1 MPPPSFARWLQFP
14 SSESMASLRPGR
26 RSAVLVAATLVVI
39 AIAGGT
45 VWTLKDKPQ
54 VRSAEKLCT
63 QLEAVTAL
71 SSSLVTLDPTTLGPQ
86 VAELERAT
94 AVAPA
99 DIDSQLTVLADFVQ
113 EIAEE
118 VRASP
123 VDKKAAL
130 TAALAERQSR
140 VDEVTAAGQ
149 AVESWS
155 IANCGVPL
163 RSTTTQKSTT
173 TTRR

>member
-1 MPPPSFARWLQFP
+1 
-14 SSESMASLRPGR
+14 MASLRPGR
-26 RSAVLVAATLVVI
+26 RSAVLVAVTLIVL

-45 VWTLKDKPQ
+45 VWALKDKPQ

-63 QLEAVTAL
+63 QLGAVTAL

-86 VAELERAT
+86 VAELERAK

-113 EIAEE
+113 EIAEA

-130 TAALAERQSR
+130 TAALAERQGR

>member
-1 MPPPSFARWLQFP
+1 
-14 SSESMASLRPGR
+14 MASLRPGR
-26 RSAVLVAATLVVI
+26 RSAVLVAVTLVVI

-45 VWTLKDKPQ
+45 VWALKDKPQ

-63 QLEAVTAL
+63 QLGAVTAL

-86 VAELERAT
+86 VAELERAK

-113 EIAEE
+113 EIAEA
-118 VRASP
+118 VQASP

-130 TAALAERQSR
+130 TAALAERQGR

>member
-1 MPPPSFARWLQFP
+1 VIL
-14 SSESMASLRPGR
+14 
-26 RSAVLVAATLVVI
+26 VLVLVVF
-39 AIAGGT
+39 AVAGGT
-45 VWTLKDKPQ
+45 IWTLNNKSQ
-54 VRSAEKLCT
+54 TRSAEKLCT
-63 QLEAVTAL
+63 QLGSVTSL

-86 VAELERAT
+86 VAELQRAT

-99 DIDSQLTVLADFVQ
+99 DIKTQLTVLATFVQ
-113 EIAEE
+113 EIADA

-123 VDKKAAL
+123 VDKKSAL
-130 TAALAERQSR
+130 TAALAERQGR

-155 IANCGVPL
+155 LSNCGVPL
-163 RSTTTQKSTT
+163 RSTTTQKTSTT

>member
-1 MPPPSFARWLQFP
+1 
-14 SSESMASLRPGR
+14 MASLRPGR
-26 RSAVLVAATLVVI
+26 RSVILVLVLVVFVV
-39 AIAGGT
+39 AGGT
-45 VWTLKDKPQ
+45 IWTLNNKPRT
-54 VRSAEKLCT
+54 RSAEKLCA
-63 QLEAVTAL
+63 QLGSVTSL

-86 VAELERAT
+86 VAELQRAT

-99 DIDSQLTVLADFVQ
+99 DIKTQLTVLATFVQ
-113 EIAEE
+113 EIADA

-123 VDKKAAL
+123 VDKKSAL
-130 TAALAERQSR
+130 TAALAERQGR

-155 IANCGVPL
+155 LSNCGVPL
-163 RSTTTQKSTT
+163 RSTTTQKTSTT

>member
-1 MPPPSFARWLQFP
+1 
-14 SSESMASLRPGR
+14 MASLRPGR
-26 RSAVLVAATLVVI
+26 RSAVLVAVTLVVI

-45 VWTLKDKPQ
+45 VWALKDKPQ

-63 QLEAVTAL
+63 QLGAVTAL

-86 VAELERAT
+86 VAELERAKE
-94 AVAPA
+94 VAPT

-113 EIAEE
+113 EIAEA

-123 VDKKAAL
+123 VDKKTAL
-130 TAALAERQSR
+130 TAALAERQGR